1 MENKKY
7 SHLSVI
13 FNNKLI
19 KKKIHIKKNIII
31 NNIYINNLFN
41 KVSLFIMLFIKISL
55 SKELILNFGKLSFL
69 SEITMTI
76 KGKGDQYILN
86 NGDCHIEKADYLF
99 DEKPEQIKINGVLQS
114 YTGNKVYNLKD

>member
-19 KKKIHIKKNIII
+19 KEKIHIKKNIII

-41 KVSLFIMLFIKISL
+41 KVSLFIMLFIKI
-55 SKELILNFGKLSFL
+55 
-69 SEITMTI
+69 
-76 KGKGDQYILN
+76 
-86 NGDCHIEKADYLF
+86 
-99 DEKPEQIKINGVLQS
+99 
-114 YTGNKVYNLKD
+114 